1 MGYERFSAKIFSRS
15 FLVVKGAL
23 AGPAGGSLG
32 YSRRQPTSD
41 GMIFPESMSEVLS
54 FNPGPV
60 VRRSRTL
67 YHRAATVFWQ
77 ENVSIL
83 IHGFMAVT
91 LCPDASTGSGRSRRV
106 AGLSDQRR
114 RGYRNANSRA

>member
-15 FLVVKGAL
+15 FLVVKVAL

-32 YSRRQPTSD
+32 CPRRQPTSN
-41 GMIFPESMSEVLS
+41 GRIFPEPMSEVLS

-67 YHRAATVFWQ
+67 YHWAAAGFWQ
-77 ENVSIL
+77 ENVGIL
-83 IHGFMAVT
+83 I
-91 LCPDASTGSGRSRRV
+91 
-106 AGLSDQRR
+106 
-114 RGYRNANSRA
+114 